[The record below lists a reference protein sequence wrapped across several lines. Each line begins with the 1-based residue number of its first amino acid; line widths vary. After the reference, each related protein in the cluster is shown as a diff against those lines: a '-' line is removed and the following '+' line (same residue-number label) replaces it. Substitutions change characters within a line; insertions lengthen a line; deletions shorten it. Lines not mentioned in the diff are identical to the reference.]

1 MYPWYLEGVMQIP
14 FFFED
19 DIYLMEGFSNQ
30 PKLYFCNRIKM
41 YKIFNFHPIHLFL
54 NTETLERYYK
64 IKKDYHN
71 FNVLKKNRNTK
82 DYGILDFFKELM
94 KETSDGGYEF
104 D

>member
-1 MYPWYLEGVMQIP
+1 
-14 FFFED
+14 
-19 DIYLMEGFSNQ
+19 
-30 PKLYFCNRIKM
+30 M

-82 DYGILDFFKELM
+82 NYGVLDFFKELM
-94 KETSDGGYEF
+94 KAASDGGYEF
-104 D
+104 DLIRNIRKEDYSENCGDR